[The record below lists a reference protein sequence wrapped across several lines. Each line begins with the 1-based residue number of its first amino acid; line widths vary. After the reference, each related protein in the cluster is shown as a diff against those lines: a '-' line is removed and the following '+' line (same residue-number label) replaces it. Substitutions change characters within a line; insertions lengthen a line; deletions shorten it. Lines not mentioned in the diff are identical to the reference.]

1 MKPSGLNEISQTFP
15 FKLPPLPYNHNALEP
30 YISEKTLLFHYNKH
44 HQKYID
50 TTNELVKG
58 TDFEKSTLDKIILA
72 TSNDEKYRK
81 LFNNAAQAWN
91 HWFFWNSLKKDGGG
105 IPQGNIL
112 DMINSSFDSYDQFV
126 KEFAD
131 ISIAQ
136 FGSGWGWVVLDG
148 KKLKVI
154 KTSNA
159 ENPLPHNLK
168 PILALDVWE
177 HAYYLDYQNKRNEFV
192 LSVIKNLLNWD
203 FAEYN
208 LSLQSK

>member
-1 MKPSGLNEISQTFP
+1 MTPFGLNEISQTAP
-15 FKLPPLPYNHNALEP
+15 FKLPPLPYDLIALEP
-30 YISEKTLLFHYNKH
+30 YISEKTLSFHYNKH

-58 TDFEKSTLDKIILA
+58 TDFEKSTLDKIITA
-72 TSNDEKYRK
+72 TSNDKKYRK

-105 IPQGNIL
+105 IPKGNVL
-112 DMINSSFDSYDQFV
+112 DLINSSFGSYNQFAM
-126 KEFAD
+126 EFAD

-136 FGSGWGWVVLDG
+136 FGSGWGWVVQDG
-148 KKLKVI
+148 EELKVM
-154 KTSNA
+154 KSSNA
-159 ENPLPHNLK
+159 ENPLIYNLK

-192 LSVIKNLLNWD
+192 ISVIKNLLNWD

-208 LSLQSK
+208 LSHSQK